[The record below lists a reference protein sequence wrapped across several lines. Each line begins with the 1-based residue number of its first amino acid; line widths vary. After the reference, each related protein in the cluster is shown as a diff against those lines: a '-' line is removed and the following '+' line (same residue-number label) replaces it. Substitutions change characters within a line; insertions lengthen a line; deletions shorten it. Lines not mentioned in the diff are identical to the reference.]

1 MNERIKD
8 LFAEIEKNPE
18 LKKKLQALPDE
29 DASKDKAI
37 EIAKEYGFVLTRED
51 LEGDINEEISNE
63 ELMMVAGGLRM
74 EDYARDASGSG
85 IILSAIRKAFI

>member
-8 LFAEIEKNPE
+8 LFTEIEKNPE

-51 LEGDINEEISNE
+51 LEGDINGEISNE

-85 IILSAIRKAFI
+85 FVLTAIRKALM

>member
-18 LKKKLQALPDE
+18 LKKKMQALPDE

-85 IILSAIRKAFI
+85 LVLTAIRKMYI

>member
-8 LFAEIEKNPE
+8 LFTEIEKNPE

-37 EIAKEYGFVLTRED
+37 EIAKEYGFVLTR
-51 LEGDINEEISNE
+51 GDINGEISNE

-74 EDYARDASGSG
+74 EDYAREASGSG
-85 IILSAIRKAFI
+85 FVLTAIRKALM